1 MNLSYILKGISM
13 PNTTAEKDYT
23 QYSEKQLFNLIH
35 QLERKIKKMQND
47 RVSFKEKM
55 AKELEKRDQNF
66 KDKIDALNELLQKIS
81 QAFDDK
87 NDCCFGHETPNLETQ
102 QAMRDALSGVNLTQ
116 IDSLDDLTNELKREN
131 SKGFENVCFS
141 V

>member
-1 MNLSYILKGISM
+1 M

-87 NDCCFGHETPNLETQ
+87 RDCCFGHEIPNIQTQ
-102 QAMRDALSGVNLTQ
+102 QAIRGAVNGVNLTQ

-131 SKGFENVCFS
+131 GKSFENVCFS

>member
-1 MNLSYILKGISM
+1 M
-13 PNTTAEKDYT
+13 PNTTNKDYT

-66 KDKIDALNELLQKIS
+66 KDRIDALNELLQKIS

-87 NDCCFGHETPNLETQ
+87 RDCCLGHEIPNIQTQ
-102 QAMRDALSGVNLTQ
+102 QAMRDVLNKETDLIVEDFSSYSDERKKALGVKTQ
-116 IDSLDDLTNELKREN
+116 S
-131 SKGFENVCFS
+131 
-141 V
+141 

>member
-1 MNLSYILKGISM
+1 M
-13 PNTTAEKDYT
+13 PNTTAKKDYT

-87 NDCCFGHETPNLETQ
+87 RDCCLGRKIPNIQTQ

-131 SKGFENVCFS
+131 NKGFENVCFS

>member
-1 MNLSYILKGISM
+1 M
-13 PNTTAEKDYT
+13 PNSPTKKDYT

-35 QLERKIKKMQND
+35 QLEQKIKKMQND
-47 RVSFKEKM
+47 RASFKEKM
-55 AKELEKRDQNF
+55 AKDLEKRDQNF

-81 QAFDDK
+81 QAFDGK
-87 NDCCFGHETPNLETQ
+87 RDCCFGHEIPNIQTQ
-102 QAMRDALSGVNLTQ
+102 QAMRDAVNRVDLTQ

-131 SKGFENVCFS
+131 NKGFENVCFS

>member
-1 MNLSYILKGISM
+1 M
-13 PNTTAEKDYT
+13 PNTTNEDYT

-35 QLERKIKKMQND
+35 QLEQKIKKMQND

-87 NDCCFGHETPNLETQ
+87 RDCCLGRKIPNIQTQ
-102 QAMRDALSGVNLTQ
+102 QAMRDALNGVNLTQ

-131 SKGFENVCFS
+131 NKGFENVCSS

>member
-1 MNLSYILKGISM
+1 M
-13 PNTTAEKDYT
+13 PNTTAKKDYT
-23 QYSEKQLFNLIH
+23 KYSEKQLFNLIH

-87 NDCCFGHETPNLETQ
+87 RDCCLGRKIPNIQTQ
-102 QAMRDALSGVNLTQ
+102 QAMRDALNGVNLTQ

-131 SKGFENVCFS
+131 SKGFENVCSS

>member
-1 MNLSYILKGISM
+1 M
-13 PNTTAEKDYT
+13 PNTTNKDYT
-23 QYSEKQLFNLIH
+23 QYSQRQLFNLIH

-87 NDCCFGHETPNLETQ
+87 RDCCLGRKIPNIQTQ
-102 QAMRDALSGVNLTQ
+102 QAMRDALNGENLETIEDFSAWANEIKKEVNA
-116 IDSLDDLTNELKREN
+116 EN
-131 SKGFENVCFS
+131 
-141 V
+141 

>member
-1 MNLSYILKGISM
+1 M
-13 PNTTAEKDYT
+13 PNTTNKDYT

-35 QLERKIKKMQND
+35 QLEQKIKKMQND

-55 AKELEKRDQNF
+55 AKELEKKDQNF

-87 NDCCFGHETPNLETQ
+87 RDCCLGRKIPNIQTQ
-102 QAMRDALSGVNLTQ
+102 QAMRDALNGENLETIEDFSAWANEIKKEVNA
-116 IDSLDDLTNELKREN
+116 EN
-131 SKGFENVCFS
+131 
-141 V
+141 

>member
-1 MNLSYILKGISM
+1 M

-66 KDKIDALNELLQKIS
+66 KDKKDALNELLQKIS

-87 NDCCFGHETPNLETQ
+87 RDCCLGRKIPNIQTQ
-102 QAMRDALSGVNLTQ
+102 QAMRDALNGVNLTQ

-131 SKGFENVCFS
+131 NKGFENVCFS

>member
-1 MNLSYILKGISM
+1 M
-13 PNTTAEKDYT
+13 PNTTAKKDYT
-23 QYSEKQLFNLIH
+23 KYSERQLFNLIH

-87 NDCCFGHETPNLETQ
+87 NDCCFGHETPNIQTQ
-102 QAMRDALSGVNLTQ
+102 QAMRDALNGVNLTQ

-131 SKGFENVCFS
+131 NKGFKNVCFS

>member
-1 MNLSYILKGISM
+1 M

-87 NDCCFGHETPNLETQ
+87 NDCCLGHETPNLETQ
-102 QAMRDALSGVNLTQ
+102 QAMRDALNKETDLIVEDFSNYSDERKKALGVETQ
-116 IDSLDDLTNELKREN
+116 S
-131 SKGFENVCFS
+131 
-141 V
+141 

>member
-1 MNLSYILKGISM
+1 M
-13 PNTTAEKDYT
+13 PNTTNKDYT
-23 QYSEKQLFNLIH
+23 QYSQRQLFNLIH

-87 NDCCFGHETPNLETQ
+87 RDCCLGRKIPNIQTQ
-102 QAMRDALSGVNLTQ
+102 QAMRDALNGVNLTQ

-131 SKGFENVCFS
+131 NKGFENVCSS

>member
-1 MNLSYILKGISM
+1 M
-13 PNTTAEKDYT
+13 PNSPTKKDYT
-23 QYSEKQLFNLIH
+23 QYSEKQLFNLIN
-35 QLERKIKKMQND
+35 QLEQKIKRMQND

-87 NDCCFGHETPNLETQ
+87 RDCCLGRKIPNLETQ
-102 QAMRDALSGVNLTQ
+102 QAMRDALNKETDLIVEDFSSYSDERKRALGVETQ
-116 IDSLDDLTNELKREN
+116 P
-131 SKGFENVCFS
+131 
-141 V
+141 

>member
-1 MNLSYILKGISM
+1 M

-87 NDCCFGHETPNLETQ
+87 RDCCLGHKIPNIETQ
-102 QAMRDALSGVNLTQ
+102 QAMREALNGVNLTQ
-116 IDSLDDLTNELKREN
+116 IDRLDDLTNELKREN
-131 SKGFENVCFS
+131 NKGFENVCFS

>member
-1 MNLSYILKGISM
+1 M

-23 QYSEKQLFNLIH
+23 KYSEKQLFNLIH

-87 NDCCFGHETPNLETQ
+87 RDCCLGRKIPNIQTQ

-116 IDSLDDLTNELKREN
+116 IDSLDDLTNELKKRNQIVE
-131 SKGFENVCFS
+131 V
-141 V
+141 

>member
-1 MNLSYILKGISM
+1 M
-13 PNTTAEKDYT
+13 PNTTAKKDYT
-23 QYSEKQLFNLIH
+23 KYSEKQLFNLIH

-87 NDCCFGHETPNLETQ
+87 RDCCLGHETPNIQTQ
-102 QAMRDALSGVNLTQ
+102 QAMRDALNKETDLIVEDFSSYSDERKRALGVKTQ
-116 IDSLDDLTNELKREN
+116 S
-131 SKGFENVCFS
+131 
-141 V
+141 

>member
-1 MNLSYILKGISM
+1 M
-13 PNTTAEKDYT
+13 PNTTNKDYT

-87 NDCCFGHETPNLETQ
+87 RDCCLGYEIPNIQTQ
-102 QAMRDALSGVNLTQ
+102 QAMRDALNGVNLTQ
-116 IDSLDDLTNELKREN
+116 IDSLDDLTNELKRES

>member
-1 MNLSYILKGISM
+1 M

-47 RVSFKEKM
+47 RASFKEKM

-87 NDCCFGHETPNLETQ
+87 RDCCLGRKIPNLETQ
-102 QAMRDALSGVNLTQ
+102 QAMRDALSGENLETIEDFSAWANEIKKEVNA
-116 IDSLDDLTNELKREN
+116 EN
-131 SKGFENVCFS
+131 
-141 V
+141 

>member
-1 MNLSYILKGISM
+1 M
-13 PNTTAEKDYT
+13 PNTTAKKDYT
-23 QYSEKQLFNLIH
+23 KYSEKQLFNLIH

-66 KDKIDALNELLQKIS
+66 KDRIDALNELLQKIS

-87 NDCCFGHETPNLETQ
+87 RDCCLGRKIPNIQTQ
-102 QAMRDALSGVNLTQ
+102 QAIRGALNGVNLTQ

-131 SKGFENVCFS
+131 GKGFESVCSS

>member
-1 MNLSYILKGISM
+1 M

-23 QYSEKQLFNLIH
+23 QYSEKQLVNLIH

-47 RVSFKEKM
+47 RASFKEKM

-87 NDCCFGHETPNLETQ
+87 RDCCLGRKIPNLETQ
-102 QAMRDALSGVNLTQ
+102 QAMRDALNGVNLTQ
-116 IDSLDDLTNELKREN
+116 IDSLDDLTNGLKREN
-131 SKGFENVCFS
+131 GKGFENVCFS

>member
-1 MNLSYILKGISM
+1 M

-66 KDKIDALNELLQKIS
+66 KDKIDALNKLLQKIS

-87 NDCCFGHETPNLETQ
+87 RDCCFGHETPNLETQ
-102 QAMRDALSGVNLTQ
+102 QAMRDALNKKTDLIVEDFSSYSDERKRALGVETQ
-116 IDSLDDLTNELKREN
+116 P
-131 SKGFENVCFS
+131 
-141 V
+141 